1 MDSSLEVSVR
11 AGDGTSPEL
20 RMAGVSPGRIKIV
33 PVLDG
38 YPWFDDGT
46 AHRRRMTTPVS
57 GKMKDQ
63 SFGGQKKKTLQYLG
77 KGRSAPAR
85 DTKRWTC
92 TWMRQQAL

>member
-20 RMAGVSPGRIKIV
+20 KMAGISPRRIKIV

-46 AHRRRMTTPVS
+46 AHRQQMTTPVS

-63 SFGGQKKKTLQYLG
+63 SFGGQKLYKTWG
-77 KGRSAPAR
+77 KGGVFLRAIP
-85 DTKRWTC
+85 DCWTC
-92 TWMRQQAL
+92 TWIR